1 MEVDKLDHEI
11 RVKEQEE
18 EEEEEDE
25 EVFYTPGPKE
35 LYDVRL
41 EVLNYSLK
49 QSAIRLQK
57 LRQLKQSTTTT
68 TTTTPT
74 TTTTT
79 GIPSQDEINILKS
92 RRQLNSNLSK
102 YEIYGSQFIPG
113 NTRTISNIKIS
124 NNDKYIA
131 CGSWDGSINLLNS
144 QDLSI
149 FKKTPS
155 GFHNE
160 KISGLSWNNNDN
172 QLVSG
177 GNEGTI
183 NIWNVNENNNNNNEK
198 DQNGLLL
205 SSPIVSIKQAHND
218 RITKTLFHPI
228 NNLIIS
234 TSFDQTWK
242 LWDLNKLSGQR
253 DDLQCLVEQEGHS
266 KPIFTGEI
274 HPDSGLFMSGGLDGI
289 VHIWDLRSGRSI
301 VTLQKHMAGV
311 YCLDW
316 SPNGYQFVTG
326 SGDCSLKIWDL
337 RKLENNNSNN
347 ELYSIPAHT
356 KLITD
361 VKFYHQSR
369 DIMQKQQQ
377 QQQDQQQD
385 QDQDHVLGSE
395 FNDGKFLV
403 SCSYDG
409 DVNIWSSD
417 NWIKIKSLKG
427 HTDKVMSCDINST
440 GKWIV
445 SSGWD
450 RSIKLWK

>member
-1 MEVDKLDHEI
+1 MEVDKIDHEI
-11 RVKEQEE
+11 EEELVEKEE
-18 EEEEEDE
+18 EEEEE
-25 EVFYTPGPKE
+25 VYYTPGPKE

-41 EVLNYSLK
+41 KILNYSLK
-49 QSAIRLQK
+49 QSANRLQK
-57 LRQLKQSTTTT
+57 LRQLKQSATTTTITTTKTSTTTT
-68 TTTTPT
+68 TK
-74 TTTTT
+74 
-79 GIPSQDEINILKS
+79 IPSQDEINILKS

-131 CGSWDGSINLLNS
+131 CGSWDGSINILNN

-149 FKKTPS
+149 FKTTTS
-155 GFHNE
+155 SLSQISHTE
-160 KISGLSWNNNDN
+160 KVSGLSWNNDSSR
-172 QLVSG
+172 LVSG
-177 GNEGTI
+177 GNEGMI
-183 NIWNVNENNNNNNEK
+183 NIWDVNDNSDDDDN
-198 DQNGLLL
+198 LL
-205 SSPIVSIKQAHND
+205 SSIVSIKSAHND
-218 RITKTLFHPI
+218 RITKTMFHPI
-228 NNLIIS
+228 DNLIIS

-242 LWDLNKLSGQR
+242 LWDLNKLSPPQQQH
-253 DDLQCLVEQEGHS
+253 DPPQCLMEQEGHS
-266 KPIFTGEI
+266 KPVFTGSI
-274 HPDSGLFMSGGLDGI
+274 HPDGGLFMSGGLDGI

-301 VTLQKHMAGV
+301 VTLQKHMAGI

-337 RKLENNNSNN
+337 RKLGNNNN

-361 VKFYHQSR
+361 VKFYHQGK
-369 DIMQKQQQ
+369 DVIQKQKQQ
-377 QQQDQQQD
+377 DQI
-385 QDQDHVLGSE
+385 LGPE
-395 FNDGKFLV
+395 FNNGKFLV

-417 NWIKIKSLKG
+417 NWIKIKSLRG
-427 HTDKVMSCDINST
+427 HTDKVMSCDINNT
-440 GKWIV
+440 GEWIV

-450 RSIKLWK
+450 RSIKLWKQ